1 MGWLQGQSLSRQ
13 VVDDDGALLEAS
25 ARGDA
30 AAFETLVA
38 RYYTPVYR
46 VVWRMMGGQ
55 AEAEDVTQEAFMK
68 LWQNPSQVREP
79 KALKGWLMRVGSNL
93 AIDRMRKRPHDDLE
107 VVENIADPGQA
118 TGAEFEL
125 QAAQRRVDNAVA
137 ALPERQKLA
146 LTLVYFEGMG
156 NIEAARTM
164 EVTVEAVESLLG
176 RAKRALRESLAGDWQ
191 NLLSELAEGTA
202 R

>member
-1 MGWLQGQSLSRQ
+1 MGWLQNQSVTRHTA
-13 VVDDDGALLEAS
+13 DDDGALLEAS

-30 AAFETLVA
+30 SAFETLVS

-46 VVWRMMGGQ
+46 VVWRMMSGQ
-55 AEAEDVTQEAFMK
+55 AEAEDVAQEAFMK
-68 LWQNPSQVREP
+68 LWLNPSQVREP

-93 AIDRMRKRPHDDLE
+93 AIDRMRRKPHDDLE
-107 VVENIADPGQA
+107 VVENAADPRQV
-118 TGAEFEL
+118 TGAELEI
-125 QAAQRRVDNAVA
+125 QAAQRRVDQAVA
-137 ALPERQKLA
+137 ALPDRQKLA

-176 RAKRALRESLAGDWQ
+176 RAKRALKENLAGDWQ
-191 NLLSELAEGTA
+191 SLLSELAEGSA